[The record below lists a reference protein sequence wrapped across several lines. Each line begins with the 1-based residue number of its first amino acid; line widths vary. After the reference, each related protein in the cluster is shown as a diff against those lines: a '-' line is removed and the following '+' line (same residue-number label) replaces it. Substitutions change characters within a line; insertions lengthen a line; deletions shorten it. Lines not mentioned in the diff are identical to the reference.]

1 MALERLLRTGKTF
14 VIAEIGTAHRG
25 DRQRALDLVD
35 AAAEAGADCVKTQIV
50 YADEIVHRKTGL
62 VELPGGAVPLWDR
75 FRELEADPQL
85 FADMAEGCRRRGIT
99 FLASCFGPRS
109 LKDLVDI
116 GADAVKI
123 ASPELNH
130 LPLLK
135 MVRDAGL
142 DLFLSTGV
150 STLGDIEAALVAVA
164 PRPAALLHCVTA
176 YPAPPE
182 DYNLR
187 LVGALATVFGRPV
200 GVSDHSLDP
209 VLIPTVAAA
218 LGAVCIEKHFT
229 LERSGGGLDDPIA
242 LEPAAFRS
250 MVESVRGAEGSR
262 GAQEQG
268 PVEATGRSGREETL
282 QTLARQFGAERLE
295 SVLGDGVKRLAPSEA
310 QNYGRSNRS
319 ILAAADIAPGEAIGP
334 ENAAILRSEKNLT
347 PGLRPEHW
355 DTIQG
360 ARTTKPIRDGEGI
373 RWEKLLG

>member
-1 MALERLLRTGKTF
+1 MALERLLSTGRTF

-25 DRQRALDLVD
+25 DRRRALELVD

-62 VELPGGAVPLWDR
+62 VELPGGAVPLWER
-75 FRELEADPQL
+75 FRELEADPAL
-85 FADMAEGCRRRGIT
+85 FSDMAERCRSRGVT

-109 LKDLVDI
+109 LQDLVDL
-116 GADAVKI
+116 GAEAVKI

-135 MVRDAGL
+135 AVRDAGMDVL
-142 DLFLSTGV
+142 LSTGV
-150 STLGDIEAALVAVA
+150 STLGDIETALEAIA
-164 PRPAALLHCVTA
+164 PQPAALLHCVTA

-182 DYNLR
+182 EYNLR
-187 LVGALATVFGRPV
+187 LLDALATIFGRPV

-209 VLIPTVAAA
+209 ILIPTVAAA

-229 LERSGGGLDDPIA
+229 LERAGGGLDDPIA
-242 LEPAAFRS
+242 LEPAAFRG
-250 MVESVRGAEGSR
+250 MVESVRGAEASR
-262 GAQEQG
+262 ASE
-268 PVEATGRSGREETL
+268 PVGRDETL
-282 QTLARQFGAERLE
+282 ATLARQFGPELLE

-310 QNYGRSNRS
+310 ENYGRSNRS

-347 PGLRPEHW
+347 PGLPPEHW

-360 ARTTKPIRDGEGI
+360 ARAAKPISDGEGI
-373 RWEKLLG
+373 QWEQLLR